1 VGGRLIEIHSAISG
15 RTFAGCSGPY
25 VPELRRLSDFTSD
38 TDHGT
43 EVIVST
49 LRDLRHD
56 LGLTQAQFAKEL
68 NVALETYRPWD
79 AGRATP
85 PFDVLRTAW
94 ALAGSQP
101 DDALLLQELASI
113 LQVHVRTLRHAARDG
128 RLAVTFD
135 SRCCFGK
142 VMPRAT
148 RAAGQAFK
156 RVYYRQT
163 TRWSPRPAVPTPLP
177 AVPDHYHAELVGI
190 RRRLGFTQ
198 SQLAASVGAAG
209 KAVVYQ
215 WEARKRKPSPV
226 FWQKIQALA
235 VDP

>member
-1 VGGRLIEIHSAISG
+1 
-15 RTFAGCSGPY
+15 
-25 VPELRRLSDFTSD
+25 
-38 TDHGT
+38 
-43 EVIVST
+43 
-49 LRDLRHD
+49 
-56 LGLTQAQFAKEL
+56 L

-85 PFDVLRTAW
+85 PADVLRTAW

-101 DDALLLQELASI
+101 DDALPLRDLAII

-135 SRCCFGK
+135 SRCCFGR

-163 TRWSPRPAVPTPLP
+163 TRWSPRPAPPTPLP
-177 AVPDHYHAELVGI
+177 AVPDNYHAELVGI

-198 SQLAASVGAAG
+198 SQLATSIGAAG

-235 VDP
+235 GDP